1 MGAKGAE
8 NRDRILTAA
17 NQLFYTKGFNQ
28 TSFADIAQVAGIP
41 KGNFYFYFPSKNDL
55 LAAVVDDRLN
65 RLKNTLS
72 DWEATFDDP
81 HERLKRLASIPDVDC
96 DVIARYGCPM
106 GSLSAELGKG
116 LPDMQNRVRTMFNL
130 IIGWA
135 ERQFTALGKGGD
147 AADLSRH
154 LFVRLQ
160 GASLL
165 ASTYQDPKW
174 INREVAMLHDWID
187 TV

>member
-8 NRDRILTAA
+8 NRDSILAAA
-17 NQLFYTKGFNQ
+17 NQLFYTKGFSQ
-28 TSFADIAQVAGIP
+28 TSFADIAKVSGIP
-41 KGNFYFYFPSKNDL
+41 KGNFYFYYPSKTDL
-55 LAAVVDDRLN
+55 LAAVVDDRLS
-65 RLKNTLS
+65 RLKNLLA
-72 DWEATFDDP
+72 DWEATIDDP
-81 HERLKRLASIPDVDC
+81 RDRLKRLASLPDTDC
-96 DVIARYGCPM
+96 EVIARYGCPM
-106 GSLSAELGKG
+106 GSLSAELGKQR
-116 LPDMQNRVRTMFNL
+116 PDMQNRVRDMFDL

-147 AADLSRH
+147 ANELARH

-165 ASTYQDPKW
+165 ASAYQEPDW

-187 TV
+187 AA